1 MATYKFEQFVGK
13 IIDPTVEIKA
23 VNDNMQG
30 ECSVDIVLKNSAAEC
45 GITLSGFTYEDDTWE
60 TAEVEAWVLIKLQEY
75 EV

>member
-13 IIDPTVEIKA
+13 IIDPTIEIKS

-30 ECSVDIVLKNSAAEC
+30 GCSVDVILKNEAAEC
-45 GITLSGFTYEDDTWE
+45 GISLTGFAYQNDTWT
-60 TAEVEAWVLIKLQEY
+60 TADIEAWVPVKLREY

>member
-13 IIDPTVEIKA
+13 IIDPKIDIKS
-23 VNDNMQG
+23 VNDNMKS

-45 GITLSGFTYEDDTWE
+45 GVTLSGFTYKDDTWE
-60 TAEVEAWVLIKLQEY
+60 TAEIEAWIPEKLKEY

>member
-1 MATYKFEQFVGK
+1 MATYQFEQFLGK

-45 GITLSGFTYEDDTWE
+45 GVTLNGFTYKDDTWE
-60 TAEVEAWVLIKLQEY
+60 TTEIEAWIPKKLKEY